1 MSQKSMRVLLV
12 FAHPDSESL
21 SGAIL
26 QAALR
31 GLEKAGHHVDLIDL
45 YGEQFR
51 AAMSAEERAAYE
63 TDTPIQC
70 PTVRRHIDLLNE
82 ADALIVVYPTW
93 NMGMPAILK
102 GWFERVLLP
111 GVAFVLDEKTHKV
124 KGGLGHL
131 RLIMGIS
138 TYGMFRSAMFFG
150 NDMGRR
156 MLGRCIRVMSPT
168 LKCRTK
174 WLGLYGLNTAGRA
187 EITAFIGRVEREMAR
202 L

>member
-1 MSQKSMRVLLV
+1 MSQKSMRVLLLY
-12 FAHPDSESL
+12 AHPESESL

-26 QAALR
+26 HAALR
-31 GLEKAGHHVDLIDL
+31 GLEKGRHQVDVIDL
-45 YGEQFR
+45 YEEEFV
-51 AAMSAEERAAYE
+51 AAMTAAERAAYE
-63 TDTPIQC
+63 SDEPIVSE
-70 PTVRRHIDLLNE
+70 TIRRHVELLRA
-82 ADALIVVYPTW
+82 ADALVVIYPTW

-111 GVAFVLDEKTHKV
+111 GVAFVLDEETHKI

-138 TYGMFRSAMFFG
+138 TYGMMRHAMFFG

-156 MLGRCIRVMSPT
+156 LLTRCIRVMSPT

-174 WLGLYGLNTAGRA
+174 WLGLYGLNIPNGAK
-187 EITAFIGRVEREMAR
+187 INAFLVRVEREMSR